1 MFKKLFDRLMA
12 AKTNEDRTMV
22 LYAEDGVDRMFQKE
36 KITWE
41 DHERL
46 FNLAARLED

>member
-1 MFKKLFDRLMA
+1 MFKKLFDKMMA
-12 AKTNEDRTMV
+12 AKTNEERALV
-22 LYAEDGVDRMFQKE
+22 LYGEDGVDRMYQKE

-46 FNLAARLED
+46 FNLAARLDD